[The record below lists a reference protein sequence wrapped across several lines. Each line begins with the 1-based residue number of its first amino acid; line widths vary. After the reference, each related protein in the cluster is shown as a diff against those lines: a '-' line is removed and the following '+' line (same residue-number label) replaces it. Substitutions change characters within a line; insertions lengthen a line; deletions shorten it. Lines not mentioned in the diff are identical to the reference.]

1 MPLLVYSAIVE
12 QPCVEGLS
20 CSSLFLKLGNMS
32 IYAKTLK
39 SVREVKT
46 ISAHMVALGKIYA
59 SSEDE
64 QLNQRIQ
71 ALVTALEF
79 PFNHGTGRSTPTSL
93 TFRMLPATYWL
104 IEYCKFQ
111 RASKKPEWQIL
122 AEQNGWIPPAAQW
135 RTEPLTT
142 SGSGRL

>member
-1 MPLLVYSAIVE
+1 
-12 QPCVEGLS
+12 
-20 CSSLFLKLGNMS
+20 MS

-64 QLNQRIQ
+64 LLNQHIQ
-71 ALVTALEF
+71 AVVTTLEF
-79 PFNHGTGRSTPTSL
+79 PFKHGTGRSTPTSL
-93 TFRMLPATYWL
+93 TFQILPQTYWL
-104 IEYCKFQ
+104 IEYGKSQ

-122 AEQNGWIPPAAQW
+122 AEQNGWIPPAPQW
-135 RTEPLTT
+135 KT
-142 SGSGRL
+142 SGSGSL

>member
-1 MPLLVYSAIVE
+1 
-12 QPCVEGLS
+12 
-20 CSSLFLKLGNMS
+20 MS

-64 QLNQRIQ
+64 LLNQHIQ
-71 ALVTALEF
+71 AVVTTLEF
-79 PFNHGTGRSTPTSL
+79 PFKHGTGRSTPTSL
-93 TFRMLPATYWL
+93 TFQILPQTYWL
-104 IEYCKFQ
+104 IEYCKLQ

-122 AEQNGWIPPAAQW
+122 AEQNGWIPPAPQW
-135 RTEPLTT
+135 KT
-142 SGSGRL
+142 SGSGSL

>member
-1 MPLLVYSAIVE
+1 MLVFIVE
-12 QPCVEGLS
+12 RAL
-20 CSSLFLKLGNMS
+20 LRNMS

-71 ALVTALEF
+71 TLVMALEF

-93 TFRMLPATYWL
+93 TFRMLRETHWL
-104 IEYCKFQ
+104 VEYCQFQ

-122 AEQNGWIPPAAQW
+122 AEQNGWIPPAPQW
-135 RTEPLTT
+135 KT
-142 SGSGRL
+142 SGSGSL